1 MSLARKLAR
10 LVEYAE
16 CEWNNV
22 LKEEDMEEFVSIP
35 SIVLIVY
42 MIIEVIKICTKNEVV
57 SKLFPAISCVF
68 GMGLGIL
75 AFYLCPAVI
84 PANNV
89 LSAILIGGSSGLS
102 ATGINQIIKQLTQ
115 KNDELKHDE
124 GNTETTQDKSK
135 TDTE

>member
-16 CEWNNV
+16 YEWNNV

-35 SIVLIVY
+35 SIELIVY
-42 MIIEVIKICTKNEVV
+42 MIIEVIKKKKKNEVV
-57 SKLFPAISCVF
+57 SKLFPAISCVL

-102 ATGINQIIKQLTQ
+102 ATGTNQIIKQLTQ

>member
-1 MSLARKLAR
+1 
-10 LVEYAE
+10 
-16 CEWNNV
+16 
-22 LKEEDMEEFVSIP
+22 MEEFVSIP

-57 SKLFPAISCVF
+57 SKLFPAISCVL

-102 ATGINQIIKQLTQ
+102 ATGTNQIIKQLTQ

-124 GNTETTQDKSK
+124 LKHDEGNTETTQDESK

>member
-1 MSLARKLAR
+1 
-10 LVEYAE
+10 
-16 CEWNNV
+16 
-22 LKEEDMEEFVSIP
+22 MEEFVSIP

-42 MIIEVIKICTKNEVV
+42 MIIEIIKICTKNEVV
-57 SKLFPAISCVF
+57 SKLFPAISCVL

-102 ATGINQIIKQLTQ
+102 ATGTNQIIKQLTQ

>member
-1 MSLARKLAR
+1 
-10 LVEYAE
+10 
-16 CEWNNV
+16 
-22 LKEEDMEEFVSIP
+22 MEEFVSIP
-35 SIVLIVY
+35 SIVFIVY

-57 SKLFPAISCVF
+57 SKLFPAISCVL

-102 ATGINQIIKQLTQ
+102 ATGTNQIIKQLTQ
-115 KNDELKHDE
+115 KSNELKQNDETTIQDE
-124 GNTETTQDKSK
+124 SK
-135 TDTE
+135 NDTE

>member
-16 CEWNNV
+16 YEWNNV

-57 SKLFPAISCVF
+57 SKLFPAISCVL

-102 ATGINQIIKQLTQ
+102 ATGTNQIIKQLTQ
-115 KNDELKHDE
+115 KNDALKHDE

>member
-1 MSLARKLAR
+1 
-10 LVEYAE
+10 
-16 CEWNNV
+16 
-22 LKEEDMEEFVSIP
+22 MEEFVSIP

-42 MIIEVIKICTKNEVV
+42 MIIEVIKVCTKNEVV
-57 SKLFPAISCVF
+57 SKLFPAISCV
-68 GMGLGIL
+68 LGIVL
-75 AFYLCPAVI
+75 GIVAFYLCPAVI

-102 ATGINQIIKQLTQ
+102 ATGTNQIIKQLTQ

-124 GNTETTQDKSK
+124 GHTETTQDESK

>member
-16 CEWNNV
+16 YEWNNV
-22 LKEEDMEEFVSIP
+22 FEEEDMEEFVSIP

-57 SKLFPAISCVF
+57 SKLFPAISCVL

-102 ATGINQIIKQLTQ
+102 ATGTNQIIKQLTQ

-124 GNTETTQDKSK
+124 GNTETTQDESK

>member
-16 CEWNNV
+16 YEWNNV
-22 LKEEDMEEFVSIP
+22 LKEEDMEEFISIP

-42 MIIEVIKICTKNEVV
+42 MIIEAIKICTKNEVV
-57 SKLFPAISCVF
+57 SKLFPAISCVL
-68 GMGLGIL
+68 GMGLGVL

-102 ATGINQIIKQLTQ
+102 ATGTNQIIKQLTQ